1 MNKKKLIFGGV
12 ILVLVLVAA
21 WYFMYFTKTPG
32 YALNQAPE
40 AYKKHDV
47 ATFKK
52 DVGVCLTC
60 YYDFVAVAMESPEIK
75 DNPMNGLASAMFQG
89 MKGQIVP
96 IISSEIYSSVG
107 KKLEGDLPSAQDKA
121 AAEKVRQD
129 SGIDDLTFK
138 DIGSVKENGDSAVVP
153 VTFTSKS
160 LNQDFTF
167 EIAMEKKDGNW
178 KAVKVNNFKDFLKLV
193 EKQNDSQN
201 SQEQSG
207 K

>member
-1 MNKKKLIFGGV
+1 M
-12 ILVLVLVAA
+12 
-21 WYFMYFTKTPG
+21 
-32 YALNQAPE
+32 
-40 AYKKHDV
+40 
-47 ATFKK
+47 ATLMQK
-52 DVGVCLTC
+52 DVL
-60 YYDFVAVAMESPEIK
+60 
-75 DNPMNGLASAMFQG
+75 
-89 MKGQIVP
+89 
-96 IISSEIYSSVG
+96 
-107 KKLEGDLPSAQDKA
+107 LEGDLPSAQDKA

-153 VTFTSKS
+153 VIFTSKS

-167 EIAMEKKDGNW
+167 EIAMEKKAGNW